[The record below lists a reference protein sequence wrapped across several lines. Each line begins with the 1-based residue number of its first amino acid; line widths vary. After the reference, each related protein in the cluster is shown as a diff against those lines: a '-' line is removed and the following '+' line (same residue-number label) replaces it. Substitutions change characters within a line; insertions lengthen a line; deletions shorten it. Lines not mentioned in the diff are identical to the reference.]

1 VLWYGVL
8 FGYWLHDDDVLA
20 YGGHFYLFMVV
31 YLGMLWFILLLLEFG
46 KTFYLLLSFLCSKF
60 KVI

>member
-1 VLWYGVL
+1 MLWYGVL

-31 YLGMLWFILLLLEFG
+31 YLGMLRV
-46 KTFYLLLSFLCSKF
+46 YL
-60 KVI
+60 IAT